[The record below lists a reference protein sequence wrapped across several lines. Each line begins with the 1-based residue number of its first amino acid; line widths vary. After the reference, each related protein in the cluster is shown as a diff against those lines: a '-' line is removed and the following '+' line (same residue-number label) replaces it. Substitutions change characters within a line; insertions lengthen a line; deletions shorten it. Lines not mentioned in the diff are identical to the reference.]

1 MRAVRLLTCLLL
13 SVLLASPLAAVTRRM
28 FLTSTTGTGNL
39 STWAGAGG
47 LTGLDAADAVCQAR
61 ATAASLPNAAG
72 YRAWLSDS
80 VDDAYCRMHNL
91 TGKRATNCGQAT
103 LPGSAGP
110 WWRTDGKPFGAGL
123 PELLYPLE
131 EVLHPPL
138 VTEFAIQAPY
148 SSAWT
153 GTDEEGAARLAT
165 CGDWT
170 SEGADLATNGLANRT
185 AFSWTLSA
193 SAVCSSL
200 MNHLY
205 CFETG
210 VADPLPPF
218 PASGRLA
225 FLTSAHGTGN
235 LGGWP
240 VAAGA
245 TGLAAGDA
253 ICRNLATA
261 AGIRQPGSFSA
272 WLSAAGTNAIDRFD
286 HEGPWM
292 RLDGIEVAASRQEL
306 TDGALAA
313 PINLTET
320 GTYLNNWA
328 VWTGT
333 LGAGW
338 EGPSHCSSWIEDS
351 AASFGQ
357 YGFANSADLPWTFAG
372 ETGCNFEWSYLYCL
386 QDLPLIFLDG
396 FESAGTHAWTA
407 AVP

>member
-1 MRAVRLLTCLLL
+1 MQFLRALVCFTFAFLLT
-13 SVLLASPLAAVTRRM
+13 APLAAVTRQM
-28 FLTSTTGTGNL
+28 FLTSVAGTGKL
-39 STWAGAGG
+39 STWADAGG
-47 LTGLDAADAVCQAR
+47 FTGVDAGDAICQAR
-61 ATAASLPNAAG
+61 AAAAGLPNSAG

-80 VDDAYCRMHNL
+80 VDDAYCRLHNL
-91 TGKRATNCGQAT
+91 GGKRATNCGQPT
-103 LPGSAGP
+103 LPAAAGP
-110 WWRTDGKPFGAGL
+110 WWRTDGKPFGAAL
-123 PELLYPLE
+123 PDLLSPLE

-138 VTEFAIQAPY
+138 ATEFGTLVPDGD
-148 SSAWT
+148 AWT
-153 GTDEEGAARLAT
+153 GTGEEGMARAT
-165 CGDWT
+165 TCVDWT
-170 SEGADLATNGLANRT
+170 SEGADLGAIGSADRT
-185 AFSWTLSA
+185 ASNWTLLA
-193 SAVCSSL
+193 SEVCSSL

-225 FLTSAHGTGN
+225 FLTSAHGKGN

-261 AGIRQPGSFSA
+261 AGIRQPGSFTA

-286 HEGPWM
+286 HDGPWM
-292 RLDGIEVAASRQEL
+292 RLDGIEVAASFQDL
-306 TDGALAA
+306 TDGALAS

-351 AASFGQ
+351 AASFGE
-357 YGFANSADLPWTFAG
+357 YGLANSADLPWTFGG
-372 ETGCNFEWSYLYCL
+372 ETGCNFEWGFLYCL
-386 QDLPLIFLDG
+386 QNLPLLFLDG
-396 FESAGTHAWTA
+396 FESAGTQAWSAT
-407 AVP
+407 VP